1 MTDDI
6 LKSLSRKQNI
16 FTEKNILGQYS
27 IRNGEQVLAVFP
39 VFFYTEYRSCGMS

>member
-6 LKSLSRKQNI
+6 LKSLFRKQNI

-27 IRNGEQVLAVFP
+27 IRNGKQVLAVFP
-39 VFFYTEYRSCGMS
+39 AFIYTEYRSCGMS

>member
-6 LKSLSRKQNI
+6 LKSLFRKQNI

-39 VFFYTEYRSCGMS
+39 VFFYTESRSCGMS